1 MEELRSDRPHAGRPW
16 GGPRSAAGRHSR
28 NALLFG
34 LLLAFVASAV
44 WIARTERHALWR
56 PRPSRLLVDRHGLP
70 LAELPGDG
78 DGLGYWELPA
88 VLPPR
93 LVAATLQAEDQR
105 YYSHGGVE
113 LRSVLRALWQDL
125 RARRVVSGASTLA
138 MQVARLQH
146 RERRTPLHK
155 LREMTEATLLVSQHG
170 HAAVLRRYLELAPY
184 GHRVRGAERAARLY
198 FDRPVEDLSWAQAAF
213 LAALPQRPGRMD
225 PFDPQGLQ
233 RALARMRRVLRGLRD
248 AGVISQVE
256 FTQASQGDL
265 SLSKAPRRR
274 PETLHAVL
282 AAAQE
287 TEGPQA
293 LRGPAGAAHLV
304 HTSLDLELQTEAARA
319 LAEGV
324 AAVASRGAG
333 NGALLALDP
342 RTGEVLAHVGS
353 TDWFSG
359 ETRGAIDY
367 ARTRRSPGSA
377 LKPFLYALALAQG
390 KATAATELPDLPLD
404 LSGEGGRAENVDRT
418 FFGPVLLREALGNS
432 RNLPAM
438 RIVQSVGVESALRLF
453 EQGGV
458 RGVSWEPGRYGLGLA
473 LGNLHVTL
481 EELARLYAALA
492 RGGTS
497 VALTRRLQE
506 PAGPSAAPA
515 TSAAAHTAEAKEAPA
530 PRLLPR
536 DATLLIDH
544 LLADPLAR
552 RPTFAAGGP
561 LDFDAAVAVKT
572 GTSQGHRDAWAVA
585 FDEQLVVA
593 VWIGNHDW
601 RRTDGLTGASAAAP
615 IVRRVFEAA
624 QALRPALRP
633 ASPRTTWRLPEEF
646 QSRTICSLSG
656 KLAARACPHRREE
669 VFAPG
674 SEPHEECRYHRPVRV
689 DVRNG
694 LRAGPGCPAQFVAQ
708 RPLLDLPDDYRAWA
722 RAARLELAP
731 QAESR
736 LCAGSAPRE
745 GPPRVVITSP
755 RARGRILRDPEVP
768 APLSTLLLAAR
779 VVPADEEILWLV
791 DGEPIARVGPPHEA
805 RWRLQSGTHVIR
817 AVGARGGQSAPVTV
831 VVE

>member
-1 MEELRSDRPHAGRPW
+1 MTP
-16 GGPRSAAGRHSR
+16 SAAPSQSADSR
-28 NALLFG
+28 GLHRLRRALLVAF
-34 LLLAFVASAV
+34 LLASLASAT
-44 WIARTERHALWR
+44 WIARTERHSLWR

-70 LAELPGDG
+70 LAELPGEG

-125 RARRVVSGASTLA
+125 RARRVVSGASTIA

-155 LREMTEATLLVSQHG
+155 LREMTEAALLVSQHG
-170 HAAVLRRYLELAPY
+170 HEAVLRRYLELAPY

-225 PFDPQGLQ
+225 PFDPKGLQ

-248 AGVISQVE
+248 AGVLSQVE
-256 FTQASQGDL
+256 FTQASQGEL

-282 AAAQE
+282 AAAKE
-287 TEGPQA
+287 TEGPQ
-293 LRGPAGAAHLV
+293 GPFAPADAGHVV
-304 HTSLDLELQTEAARA
+304 HTSLDLELQGEAARA
-319 LAEGV
+319 LAVGV

-353 TDWFSG
+353 ADWFSD

-377 LKPFLYALALAQG
+377 LKPFLYGLALAQG

-404 LSGEGGRAENVDRT
+404 LSGEGGRAENVDHT

-438 RIVQSVGVESALRLF
+438 RVVQSVGVESALRLF

-458 RGVSWEPGRYGLGLA
+458 QGVSWEPGRYGLGLA

-492 RGGTS
+492 RGGS
-497 VALTRRLQE
+497 AVALTRRLQE
-506 PAGPSAAPA
+506 PAELYAAR
-515 TSAAAHTAEAKEAPA
+515 TAAARTEPA
-530 PRLLPR
+530 RLLPR
-536 DATLLIDH
+536 DAALLIDH
-544 LLADPLAR
+544 VLSDPLAR
-552 RPTFAAGGP
+552 RPTFPAGGP
-561 LDFDAAVAVKT
+561 LDFDGAVAVKT

-593 VWIGNHDW
+593 VWVGNHDW

-633 ASPRTTWRLPEEF
+633 ASPRTTWRLPDEF
-646 QSRTICSLSG
+646 QTRTICSLSG
-656 KLAARACPHRREE
+656 KLAARGCPHTREE

-674 SEPHEECRYHRPVRV
+674 TEPHEECRFHRPVRV

-694 LRAGPGCPAQFVAQ
+694 LRAGPGCPARFVMQ

-736 LCAGSAPRE
+736 LCAGTEPRE
-745 GPPRVVITSP
+745 GPPRLVITSP

-768 APLSTLLLAAR
+768 QALSTLLLAAR
-779 VVPADEEILWLV
+779 VEPADEEILWLV
-791 DGEPIARVGPPHEA
+791 DGASIARVGAPHEA
-805 RWRLQSGTHVIR
+805 RWRLESGTHVIR